1 MVGAAI
7 LALLFCQSPS
17 LVMGQVG
24 APVSSPASAAAV
36 PAQPAS
42 TDAKPAGLRVFYAA
56 HSLMWDTPNPV
67 VELAKAYG
75 IADHVLAGMQSLGFS
90 YTRQHWEQ
98 PDAQNKA
105 KQALNAGNV
114 DVFIMSPM
122 ELPDAGIDSFV
133 KYGLEFNAKTRFYCQ
148 NNWTAFNTDGQK
160 QHQMGGGNRVG
171 WDQTTVE
178 MLKTLDATYEKAFED
193 QVGKLNKEIG
203 RKVLFVIPT
212 SQAVTAI
219 RIKIAQNEFPGLDR
233 QSQLFADQIG
243 HPAAPLIALNAYV
256 HFATIYGRSPVGLP
270 IPTILKNAR
279 NEKFD
284 EGFNKRLQELAWKT
298 VLDYSEWDGVKAPA
312 AKTSPMGSMSIKPDP
327 RVQQRTYHFKEADKD
342 LSYVFFASSK
352 VSPLIINAP
361 I

>member
-1 MVGAAI
+1 MSRPVQRKFVLSIALMIGAAI
-7 LALLFCQSPS
+7 MALLLCQNPNLAL
-17 LVMGQVG
+17 GQVG
-24 APVSSPASAAAV
+24 APGSSSGGAAAA

-42 TDAKPAGLRVFYAA
+42 TDAKPAGLRMFYSA

-67 VELAKAYG
+67 VEVAKAYG
-75 IADHVLAGMQSLGFS
+75 ISDHVLVGVQSLGFS
-90 YTRQHWEQ
+90 YTRQHWEVA
-98 PDAQNKA
+98 DAQNQA
-105 KQALNAGNV
+105 KQALKTGKV
-114 DVFIMSPM
+114 DAFIMSPM
-122 ELPDAGIDSFV
+122 ELPDTGIDNFV
-133 KYGLEFNAKTRFYCQ
+133 KYGLQYNAKTRFYCQ

-178 MLKTLDATYEKAFED
+178 MLKTLNTTYEKAFED

-203 RKVLFVIPT
+203 HPVLFVIPT

-270 IPTILKNAR
+270 IPTVLKNAR
-279 NEKFD
+279 NAKFD
-284 EGFNKRLQELAWKT
+284 EDFNKRLQELAWKT
-298 VLDYSEWDGVKAPA
+298 VLDYSEWDGVKAIA
-312 AKTSPMGSMSIKPDP
+312 LTANAQT
-327 RVQQRTYHFKEADKD
+327 
-342 LSYVFFASSK
+342 
-352 VSPLIINAP
+352 INP
-361 I
+361 GYWD